1 MTILCYHS
9 VEAGWASPLAVEPE
23 AFARQA
29 AWVGANRRV
38 LPLAEGIPRLDSSW
52 RLPRGAAVL
61 TFDDGFASLY
71 DHVLPVLK
79 RQQLPATVFL
89 VAQTLTPAGQP
100 VDWVDDPG
108 AEPLRT
114 LTVDQVL
121 EMQDAGVDFQSHSW
135 AHRDLRS
142 LSEEECVRDLRDSRE
157 FLSDLL
163 GRPVTLLCYPR
174 GLHDEKVRRAAARAG
189 YTHAFALPVGPEE
202 PGPYAVPRVGI
213 WRGNG
218 QLTLRV
224 KSARPYVRLRTS
236 EGVARGAGQVKRVV
250 RQVPIGRG

>member
-1 MTILCYHS
+1 MTVLCYHS
-9 VEAGWASPLAVEPE
+9 VEPGWTSSLAVEPE

-29 AWVGANRRV
+29 AWLRARRRV
-38 LPLAEGIPRLDSSW
+38 LPLAEALPRLDASW
-52 RLPRGAAVL
+52 RLPRGMAAL

-71 DHVLPVLK
+71 EHVLPVLTREK
-79 RQQLPATVFL
+79 LPATVFL
-89 VAQTLTPAGQP
+89 VAQTLAPGGQP
-100 VDWVDDPG
+100 VDWVDDPP

-135 AHRDLRS
+135 AHHDLRS
-142 LSEEECVRDLRDSRE
+142 LSEAECVQDLRDSRE
-157 FLSDLL
+157 FLSELL

-189 YTHAFALPVGPEE
+189 YTHAFALPIGPEE

-213 WRGNG
+213 WHGNS

-224 KSARPYVRLRTS
+224 KAARPYVRLRTS
-236 EGVARGAGQVKRVV
+236 EGIARSAGRVK
-250 RQVPIGRG
+250 QLAGRS